1 MEIALLTV
9 GDELL
14 TGATENTNA
23 SWLARELTARGATV
37 TRILTVPDDTDVIEQ
52 YVREWREAFDAVVVT
67 GGLGGT
73 HDDVT
78 TEAVASAL
86 DRDRIVDPEVR
97 DRIEE
102 RMQRYRAERGRD
114 TVDIDPAAWAV
125 VPEGARVVENDEG
138 LSPGYVADTSPAGA
152 STRTGTVYVM
162 PGVPEEMKA
171 VFERVEDDF
180 AGDVVSETI
189 WTETPEGDLGSI
201 PSDAEDRFD
210 VTVGS
215 YAGTGDRPNRIT
227 VRGTDANDV
236 ADAVYW
242 LRGHVDEVDYE
253 E

>member
-1 MEIALLTV
+1 MDIALLTV

-37 TRILTVPDDTDVIEQ
+37 TRILAVPDEPDVIEA
-52 YVREWREAFDAVVVT
+52 YVRDWREEFDAVIVT

-78 TEAVASAL
+78 TQAVAAAL
-86 DRDRIVDPEVR
+86 GRERTVDPDVR
-97 DRIEE
+97 DRIAE
-102 RMQRYRAERGRD
+102 RMRRYREKRGRD
-114 TVDIDPAAWAV
+114 AVDIDPDAWAV

-138 LSPGYVADTSPAGA
+138 LSPGYVVGGDPGSPP
-152 STRTGTVYVM
+152 SGTVYVT
-162 PGVPEEMKA
+162 PGVPAEMRA
-171 VFERVEDDF
+171 VFERVADDF
-180 AGDVVSETI
+180 EGDVVSETI
-189 WTETPEGDLGSI
+189 WTDTPEGDLGSI
-201 PSDAEDRFD
+201 PSDAEERFD

-242 LRGHVDEVDYE
+242 LRGHVEETDYSE